1 MLHDDYGLLEV
12 LKHQVDNFYIS
23 NQLLKDVQENVNR
36 KMNRFIAS
44 SSKNITCSLDLGMG
58 ILQNRKRK
66 SENVIVDFEAI
77 DEA

>member
-1 MLHDDYGLLEV
+1 MLQDDYGLLEV

-36 KMNRFIAS
+36 KMNRFIAP
-44 SSKNITCSLDLGMG
+44 SSKNITRSLDLGMG
-58 ILQNRKRK
+58 ILQNRMRK